1 MSLIEVEDE
10 VLKDFEQKRLESTDE
25 RDRIQK
31 KTFTKWVNKHL
42 QKSGRNVDDLFVD
55 LQNGRNLIA
64 LLEALTSE
72 TLPKEHGE
80 TRFHRTQNVQACL
93 DFLNRRHIKL
103 VNIRPKDIV
112 EGNGKLTLGLI
123 WTIILN
129 FQVSVINQRRKEER
143 KLITQQQQH
152 TITTTRVHG
161 TEVQS
166 VEVDSRSSSRAT
178 EENLS
183 AREALL
189 QWARRATAGY
199 PNVNVTNFG
208 SSWRD
213 GLAFNAILHRYR
225 PASVNWQRV
234 SDRYV
239 SARER
244 LHSAFET
251 AEREFGISA
260 LLDPEDVDTNHPD
273 EKSIIT
279 YVSSLYNGLP
289 NLDSVIQSSS
299 HELDD
304 LASRIR
310 RLIGLINEKLDRILE
325 RIESVERRIDTERPE
340 ILVREIRT
348 IVNDL
353 DDLGPPI
360 KSLFEDVQHL
370 KERNHPEADDL
381 QREVVGLEQRRQ
393 AYLDRINNVLLPR
406 LNARMDG
413 MRNRGNAFDKLN
425 EAQKWVDQKTDELNG
440 MRFVENLE
448 TLEEMFEKH
457 KVDNRDIQDFRQT
470 VDECIARQA
479 EVSVDESHEYCQLLS
494 KLESTYQQLRDL
506 SAGRMLDLDS
516 LIAFIRAA
524 QQELFWIAERETI
537 EVARNWSDVNQL
549 DLPMLQNYYKQL
561 LHEIEIRERQFNEVH
576 NQGAALINQR
586 HPASDVI
593 DVYLRSMQN
602 QWDWL
607 LGLSKCLEG
616 HLRDALNV
624 KNFMEESEQIEQWM
638 QRQTEHLEKNY
649 LRQDFTVEEG
659 EVYLGELFEI
669 EEFIRKYQSA
679 LLSLA
684 ERAADISPLWQR
696 GEQISRPITVT
707 TWCDYNKDG
716 INIATNDEVTLLHNS
731 DLINWQ
737 IRDVSGREGQV
748 PSVVFRIPPPD
759 SRIATHL
766 ERLRQQL
773 DRLRKLWER
782 KNHHIRYHMLLN
794 TMRQVR
800 GWDLETF
807 LNIPPEQRDVIIRA
821 VNDDA
826 NRLLSE
832 MDPNDPLAKRLAEE
846 LRLTNEHI
854 ANLLRQANKPKEPD
868 HSSRFDQLINDLLR
882 KLDDAWRLLNE
893 RVGEGVPRSL
903 DDLERLIHAHKQFE
917 DDLQA
922 LDVDVSNVKELFRQ
936 IPNPTPTQH
945 ANHDHLNARWEDLWD
960 LSRMYVDRLKALE
973 SVLQGLDEVT
983 DIVKRHEITLN
994 SFDDLPAALDRL
1006 RGVHAQLLELNMVLK
1021 QQQNIVDSLNRNV
1034 AVLRQHV
1041 SRTRFN
1047 NANHPDVDRL
1057 EDQVQQITVRWENVC
1072 AQIEERLKSAEEA
1085 QQTQMIYRSQYDEEI
1100 QWLDRVEQTI
1110 NSLRHPD
1117 KLRPDQLQA
1126 QLDQLVHEYQQLQE
1140 HTTTIENIN
1149 REGGKFIREA
1159 RTYDIRLGQF
1169 HDNVINIHGPS
1180 IRSQFRRSEP
1190 QPKNGAQIVT
1200 EELEALNRRF
1210 AELSSLILER
1220 KTLVNTYI
1228 ENHRRK
1234 MQEEEERRLAEEA
1247 AERRRFEAAR
1257 RKALDDADRLRRE
1270 REAAEAE
1277 RRRRDEEERL
1287 RRQRDADEAARR
1299 AREDAERRRRE
1310 EEERRRREE
1319 EERRRREEEDR
1330 RRREEEERRRRI
1342 PDGQHEE
1349 PLSDLA
1355 QQAYRHLDFVES
1367 EQKRGSR
1374 AFDQSWNESNTTD
1387 HVDDISV
1394 DRDHTSQSTSS
1405 RSASPERN
1413 DIQTST
1419 HEIQTQSPRME
1430 SHEVQT
1436 KSEFKE
1442 QSPVPKVVVSSAET
1456 STEMSTQEI
1465 ETQVEAKQFH
1475 EQSCQSDDL
1484 PAPEPAQ
1491 LEPQIDRS
1499 AELLKQFV
1507 EAQKALLN
1515 WLEETEELVGNQ
1527 KPPSADPKVVR
1538 AQLQNHDFQMKL
1550 IDDKQES
1557 VSKFMQMY
1565 SEVIKLVHETER
1577 PQVQKIGKEIHG
1589 RYSSLVDGACGRQ
1602 QSLLDVQN
1610 LANEFARITQP
1621 LNKWLD
1627 DAGAE
1632 VTLLCKVVTSNDEIE
1647 RNLEKQETLQH
1658 EIDSKRPD
1666 FDDAVHIGG
1675 ELSKLVGGEDANE
1688 VETKVR
1694 HLTSR
1699 YDELGRRCVLCG
1711 RALHGF
1717 SEDMRNFLSNTDE
1730 LAEWLDQIEQEFNRL
1745 EQLPLDPQELVSLS
1759 EEFAELA
1766 NAISERSYS
1775 VSQIVHESR
1784 EICTHTSGSEA
1795 LAMSARID
1803 RLHARYNQL
1812 LTESMRRIE
1821 DFATAISTAE
1831 GMAEN
1836 VEFLD
1841 DFLDTC
1847 DDALA
1852 TLEES
1857 LIDDQLERVN
1867 GLNEEAEQTRTETI
1881 EQTHQLDRWSMWLTD
1896 LAAQLS
1902 STKPVGA
1909 LPETVAIQLADLRLL
1924 VDEVEQKSVGLERSL
1939 TEARERL
1946 NVAEMDEEHTW
1957 LKERVEKM
1965 EKQWTEVQDRLAA
1978 REQQLK
1984 TAEVDAIE
1992 LAERI
1997 QAMVNWVTEAENAL
2011 AVLAPISRIPDTIRQ
2026 QLRDHKSFLEMSQ
2039 QESAEMVELSNRGL
2053 KVQMTCEKKDTIPI
2067 KNQLVSLRHRNDRI
2081 AQRAVEREKQM
2092 QLALREVEDHNAA
2105 LADLAD
2111 WTGKQN
2117 AQLDAKNVEPATAER
2132 IREQLAEHRD
2142 LQSEVQKRQAE
2153 YETIYADGRQLVDRA
2168 PNNEKKEMSRQ
2179 IEKLRESWT
2188 TLTDKVL
2195 KRARSL
2201 DNALVQ
2207 SGKFDEA
2214 LSQLLLWLDGVLPP
2228 IESELNDGRMH
2239 GDSDSLQMLIGE
2251 NERLADELRAR
2262 GSGLKVVRKR
2272 ADDILNAKS
2281 AEAADADCVDVR
2293 AKIDR
2298 LNDEW
2303 QRLESAVQQKTEK
2316 LTDALAEGVEYCE
2329 SAHELRE
2336 LCNDFELRCRRETQ
2350 AQGSV
2355 DQTDVAAAQQNAIE
2369 HLCSDFEAQRPAL
2382 QRFVQLAV
2390 DVESRAHPR
2399 AVDAVL
2405 DLRTTTEARWD
2416 QVATMLNDR
2425 SATAVKQHEL
2435 LRNHDQGLTEM
2446 TELVAKQREQLEKTI
2461 TECALTETLPEIQ
2474 NLVIQHA
2481 EFKDQLR
2488 EKQSQ
2493 MDELMRVAKRTHPT
2507 ASSTHS
2513 TSPHSPTGDLRSS
2526 PSATSLNK
2534 STTSLVGT
2542 VNAKRPGTAGGSPTK
2557 SRIYGEKQ
2565 ILTKRQRRTDQLN
2578 EAWTA
2583 LWTDTVSTEDRLK
2596 ERRADIEEMRR
2607 LENFTFAEWRERYLA
2622 WNDSAKARISDLFR
2636 RIDKHGA
2643 GFVPRR
2649 QFIDGVLSSR
2659 FPTTRLEMEKVANEF
2674 DKNGQISSKEFM
2686 NALRYEGRNRR
2697 FLNQQTPNTTRNDPE
2712 RIHNEIKRETAR
2724 CQCAHSF
2731 KITRDDSTKTG
2742 TVRYA
2747 FGESSIK
2754 RMVRILHSTVMV
2766 RVGGGWVE
2774 LAGFLQKHDPCRAKG
2789 RTNLELY
2796 QNQEFMPGITPAG
2809 GCRSNGHIF
2818 TQNFGCQLGFASTT
2832 TNCRIREKTERSI
2845 PMFKRPASRES
2856 RSGSTTRV
2864 YSRQSSDVSIKID
2877 GSRIPRPSSS
2887 NNLAVS
2893 RPSSRAS
2900 DVSELS
2906 TTPSRIPSIR
2916 GRKGALN
2923 NNGGSSSRASSARQ
2937 SPMLR

>member
-1 MSLIEVEDE
+1 MV
-10 VLKDFEQKRLESTDE
+10 VLSVYLSVR
-25 RDRIQK
+25 K
-31 KTFTKWVNKHL
+31 KPAL
-42 QKSGRNVDDLFVD
+42 QK
-55 LQNGRNLIA
+55 
-64 LLEALTSE
+64 
-72 TLPKEHGE
+72 
-80 TRFHRTQNVQACL
+80 
-93 DFLNRRHIKL
+93 
-103 VNIRPKDIV
+103 
-112 EGNGKLTLGLI
+112 
-123 WTIILN
+123 
-129 FQVSVINQRRKEER
+129 
-143 KLITQQQQH
+143 
-152 TITTTRVHG
+152 
-161 TEVQS
+161 
-166 VEVDSRSSSRAT
+166 
-178 EENLS
+178 
-183 AREALL
+183 
-189 QWARRATAGY
+189 
-199 PNVNVTNFG
+199 
-208 SSWRD
+208 
-213 GLAFNAILHRYR
+213 
-225 PASVNWQRV
+225 
-234 SDRYV
+234 
-239 SARER
+239 
-244 LHSAFET
+244 
-251 AEREFGISA
+251 
-260 LLDPEDVDTNHPD
+260 
-273 EKSIIT
+273 
-279 YVSSLYNGLP
+279 
-289 NLDSVIQSSS
+289 
-299 HELDD
+299 
-304 LASRIR
+304 
-310 RLIGLINEKLDRILE
+310 
-325 RIESVERRIDTERPE
+325 
-340 ILVREIRT
+340 
-348 IVNDL
+348 
-353 DDLGPPI
+353 
-360 KSLFEDVQHL
+360 
-370 KERNHPEADDL
+370 
-381 QREVVGLEQRRQ
+381 
-393 AYLDRINNVLLPR
+393 
-406 LNARMDG
+406 
-413 MRNRGNAFDKLN
+413 
-425 EAQKWVDQKTDELNG
+425 
-440 MRFVENLE
+440 
-448 TLEEMFEKH
+448 
-457 KVDNRDIQDFRQT
+457 
-470 VDECIARQA
+470 
-479 EVSVDESHEYCQLLS
+479 
-494 KLESTYQQLRDL
+494 
-506 SAGRMLDLDS
+506 
-516 LIAFIRAA
+516 
-524 QQELFWIAERETI
+524 
-537 EVARNWSDVNQL
+537 
-549 DLPMLQNYYKQL
+549 
-561 LHEIEIRERQFNEVH
+561 
-576 NQGAALINQR
+576 
-586 HPASDVI
+586 
-593 DVYLRSMQN
+593 
-602 QWDWL
+602 
-607 LGLSKCLEG
+607 
-616 HLRDALNV
+616 
-624 KNFMEESEQIEQWM
+624 
-638 QRQTEHLEKNY
+638 
-649 LRQDFTVEEG
+649 
-659 EVYLGELFEI
+659 
-669 EEFIRKYQSA
+669 
-679 LLSLA
+679 
-684 ERAADISPLWQR
+684 
-696 GEQISRPITVT
+696 
-707 TWCDYNKDG
+707 
-716 INIATNDEVTLLHNS
+716 
-731 DLINWQ
+731 
-737 IRDVSGREGQV
+737 
-748 PSVVFRIPPPD
+748 
-759 SRIATHL
+759 
-766 ERLRQQL
+766 
-773 DRLRKLWER
+773 
-782 KNHHIRYHMLLN
+782 
-794 TMRQVR
+794 
-800 GWDLETF
+800 
-807 LNIPPEQRDVIIRA
+807 
-821 VNDDA
+821 
-826 NRLLSE
+826 
-832 MDPNDPLAKRLAEE
+832 
-846 LRLTNEHI
+846 
-854 ANLLRQANKPKEPD
+854 
-868 HSSRFDQLINDLLR
+868 
-882 KLDDAWRLLNE
+882 
-893 RVGEGVPRSL
+893 
-903 DDLERLIHAHKQFE
+903 
-917 DDLQA
+917 
-922 LDVDVSNVKELFRQ
+922 
-936 IPNPTPTQH
+936 
-945 ANHDHLNARWEDLWD
+945 
-960 LSRMYVDRLKALE
+960 
-973 SVLQGLDEVT
+973 
-983 DIVKRHEITLN
+983 
-994 SFDDLPAALDRL
+994 
-1006 RGVHAQLLELNMVLK
+1006 
-1021 QQQNIVDSLNRNV
+1021 
-1034 AVLRQHV
+1034 
-1041 SRTRFN
+1041 
-1047 NANHPDVDRL
+1047 
-1057 EDQVQQITVRWENVC
+1057 
-1072 AQIEERLKSAEEA
+1072 
-1085 QQTQMIYRSQYDEEI
+1085 
-1100 QWLDRVEQTI
+1100 
-1110 NSLRHPD
+1110 
-1117 KLRPDQLQA
+1117 
-1126 QLDQLVHEYQQLQE
+1126 
-1140 HTTTIENIN
+1140 
-1149 REGGKFIREA
+1149 
-1159 RTYDIRLGQF
+1159 
-1169 HDNVINIHGPS
+1169 
-1180 IRSQFRRSEP
+1180 
-1190 QPKNGAQIVT
+1190 
-1200 EELEALNRRF
+1200 
-1210 AELSSLILER
+1210 
-1220 KTLVNTYI
+1220 
-1228 ENHRRK
+1228 
-1234 MQEEEERRLAEEA
+1234 
-1247 AERRRFEAAR
+1247 
-1257 RKALDDADRLRRE
+1257 
-1270 REAAEAE
+1270 
-1277 RRRRDEEERL
+1277 
-1287 RRQRDADEAARR
+1287 
-1299 AREDAERRRRE
+1299 
-1310 EEERRRREE
+1310 
-1319 EERRRREEEDR
+1319 
-1330 RRREEEERRRRI
+1330 
-1342 PDGQHEE
+1342 DGQHEE

-1456 STEMSTQEI
+1456 STEMSTQVVESNKPLEI

-2809 GCRSNGHIF
+2809 AVDQMGTFSRKTSAANSDSLRQQQTAELLETYKQGPIMK
-2818 TQNFGCQLGFASTT
+2818 
-2832 TNCRIREKTERSI
+2832 IREKTERSI